1 MSTASTKANNNV
13 TFIDAMLR
21 KKPVDDNSSSVE
33 DKPALKPTLSF
44 KYVVLYGIAGV
55 VGAGIFES
63 PAKIIREQTGP
74 AVVLSFMIAAIAC
87 AFTGICYADFAAKH
101 PSAGGSYA
109 YIYSSLGEYCAF
121 LAGVGNTFEYAFS
134 GAAVARSWSGYLQ
147 ALFPSLAIA
156 QISMKGAIISP
167 DIYAPMISLAMAAI
181 CLLGV
186 KQSTKLSAILTV
198 TNISAII
205 FIICV
210 GASYIDTSNYTP
222 FFPFPAS
229 GIFRGSTDAIFSF
242 IGWDAVCVL
251 SEDVK
256 EPKKTIPRAIFT
268 VLGLASVLYCC
279 LLAVLT
285 GMKPFTE
292 IAPVASLISVFP
304 QGHYAQYV
312 ISVLVLLCSTNTTY
326 ATTQGNPMIWYS
338 MARDGLL
345 PAKFRAVD
353 KNNTPYFSVIGTG
366 ILMVCISGL
375 FNFDFIAGAT
385 TSAVLLVQGLVCL
398 GCLLGRVDSQD
409 YAANKGSIKTCLAIN
424 VFAIV
429 ACAGFY
435 GETNDTLDAAT
446 VLAFVY
452 VQWFL
457 VAVAAVTGL
466 LVVCWS
472 KTYGS
477 LIPLIALMTN
487 FFLVGISGFWALA
500 QLAII
505 LASFSLLY
513 FSYGLTHSKL
523 AI

>member
-1 MSTASTKANNNV
+1 M
-13 TFIDAMLR
+13 DAMLR
-21 KKPVDDNSSSVE
+21 KKPVDEVTC
-33 DKPALKPTLSF
+33 DKTSEVKAALKPSLSF

-74 AVVLSFMIAAIAC
+74 AVVLSFIIAAIAC
-87 AFTGICYADFAAKH
+87 AFTGICYADFAARY

-121 LAGVGNTFEYAFS
+121 IAGVGNTFEYAFS

-147 ALFPSLAIA
+147 AIFPSLV
-156 QISMKGAIISP
+156 ISNTSTKGAIISP
-167 DIYAPMISLAMAAI
+167 DLYAPLISFAMAAI

-186 KQSTKLSAILTV
+186 KQSTKLSAILTI

-210 GASYIDTSNYTP
+210 GASYIDTANYQP

-229 GIFRGSTDAIFSF
+229 GILRGSTDAVFSF

-285 GMKPFTE
+285 GMKPYTE
-292 IAPVASLISVFP
+292 IAPVASLMSVFP

-326 ATTQGNPMIWYS
+326 ASTQGNPMIWYS

-345 PAKFRAVD
+345 PAKFTAVD
-353 KNNTPYFSVIGTG
+353 KNNTPYFSIICTG
-366 ILMVCISGL
+366 ILMVGISGL

-398 GCLLGRVDSQD
+398 GCLLSRIDAQE
-409 YAANKGSIKTCLAIN
+409 YAANKDKIKMSLCVNIIATI
-424 VFAIV
+424 

-435 GETNDTLDAAT
+435 GEANSDPAT
-446 VLAFVY
+446 ASAFIT

-457 VAVAAVTGL
+457 MTIAAVTGL
-466 LVVCWS
+466 LVVSWS
-472 KTYGS
+472 KTYGV
-477 LIPLIALMTN
+477 LIPLIALMAN
-487 FFLVGISGFWALA
+487 FFLVGVSGFWSLA
-500 QLAII
+500 QLIII
-505 LASFSLLY
+505 LSSFSLFYL
-513 FSYGLTHSKL
+513 SYGLTHSKL
-523 AI
+523 AS